1 MPAIL
6 GIIGGHVMR
15 RDVALGLSVLTLLA
29 FMGGCTSPAPA
40 DVTVTI
46 DAQTQYQTML
56 GWGKTTPHLRVPDR
70 LRDLCVERMVD
81 DLGLTRLRLEPP
93 SGNRSEHGP
102 WEWVNDNGDPYDI
115 EWSAFGTEELDFR
128 AAHWVVPFKDRV
140 EANGE
145 PFDIYVSPSYFDGG
159 SSGTVPAWLLHSP
172 GEYAEWATAVLL
184 RLQEKHGIVA
194 DYYCIC
200 NEAGNNNAFR
210 PDVVGRMIATL
221 GPRLRELGLPTKI
234 QFPEGVSAEVSLRYI
249 EALKDRAD
257 IWPYIG
263 AISYHLYGKNE
274 VLTDIRDFAR
284 ERGLPT
290 GQTEFMNLNMDHLYA
305 DLTLGGA
312 SYWEIYGLGGPDYR
326 LVSTY
331 SDSSAFR
338 GGPQY
343 WNFRQVTHYVRP
355 GAVRVEASSDDAGL
369 RSLAFV
375 KGGQTTV
382 ALINTT
388 PPHAAQTVSVQGLPA
403 GEYGVCRS
411 VGRRIYE
418 ELGVQMVAADGA
430 LTIDVPA
437 DAVLTVYPRAG
448 ANEPPTVTSWTA
460 QPHFLTTPADA
471 VTLQATATDPELD
484 AVTYA
489 WSVVSEP
496 TGAEVTLA
504 DAASAK
510 TRATGLTA
518 PGEYVFEV
526 AVSDADHTVK
536 REVMLTV
543 FAENQPPILADVH
556 NRIPIMVT
564 LPHSTTELRAGAWD
578 VEGDTVTYQWS
589 VVQQPQGSN
598 VTLEAPTEQK
608 CKLSNITVAGDY
620 TIRLAVSDPTHTVNE
635 DLNVT
640 VFPVNAAPTIQA
652 AATPAA
658 LVLPEAKTTL
668 SATTSD
674 PDGDVISH
682 WWEVKARPAGAT
694 PVFAKQG
701 LATTEVTELTAPG
714 TYVFTLTVVDLT
726 KHTSGEVVV
735 TVSPEGAALGAADE
749 PGEPPPDR
757 STDDRITIARGT
769 LVGTV
774 ARKGRAWV
782 EVRSETGKTERY
794 IPEWRGGMPRDGGG
808 PDAGIVAK
816 IGQLNV
822 GDRVSV
828 KWYVNDHVRIDDIQP
843 AP

>member
-1 MPAIL
+1 MP
-6 GIIGGHVMR
+6 
-15 RDVALGLSVLTLLA
+15 RDMAAGFCALLLMA
-29 FMGGCTSPAPA
+29 VVGGCTSTALA

-46 DAQTQYQTML
+46 DAQTQHQTML
-56 GWGKTTPHLRVPDR
+56 GWGKTTSHLRVPDR
-70 LRDLCVERMVD
+70 LRDLCVQRMVD

-93 SGNRSEHGP
+93 SGNRSKHGP

-115 EWSAFGTEELDFR
+115 EWSAFDTEELDFR

-140 EANGE
+140 EANGD

-172 GEYAEWATAVLL
+172 GEYAEWATAALL
-184 RLQEKHGIVA
+184 RLKESHGIVA

-221 GPRLRELGLPTKI
+221 GPRLEELGLPTKI
-234 QFPEGVSAEVSLRYI
+234 QFPEGVNAEVSLRYI
-249 EALKDRAD
+249 EALRDRTE

-290 GQTEFMNLNMDHLYA
+290 AQTEFMNLTMDHLYN

-355 GAVRVEASSDDAGL
+355 GAVRVEATSDDASL
-369 RSLAFV
+369 RALAFV
-375 KGGQTTV
+375 TDGKATV

-388 PPHAAQTVSVQGLPA
+388 PPHADQTVSVEGLPA
-403 GEYGVCRS
+403 GEYGVSRS

-418 ELGVQMVAADGA
+418 ELGVQRVGVNGTLIA
-430 LTIDVPA
+430 DVPA
-437 DAVLTVYPRAG
+437 NSVLTVYPRAAG
-448 ANEPPTVTSWTA
+448 NQPPTVTSWTS
-460 QPHFLTTPADA
+460 QPHFPSPPADA
-471 VTLQATATDPELD
+471 ITLQATATDPELD
-484 AVTYA
+484 PITYA
-489 WSVVSEP
+489 WSVVGQPE
-496 TGAEVTLA
+496 GANVTLA
-504 DAASAK
+504 DAASAR
-510 TRATGLTA
+510 TRGTGLSA
-518 PGEYVFEV
+518 PGEYVLEI
-526 AVSDADHTVK
+526 AVSDADHTIK

-543 FAENQPPILADVH
+543 FAENQPPVPADVH

-578 VEGDTVTYQWS
+578 VEGDEVTYQWS
-589 VVQQPQGSN
+589 VVQQPVGSD
-598 VTLEAPTEQK
+598 VVLEAPAEQK
-608 CKLSNITVAGDY
+608 CRLSNITVAGDY
-620 TIRLAVSDPTHTVNE
+620 IIRLAATDPTHTVIE

-640 VFPVNAAPTIQA
+640 VFPVNAAPTIEA
-652 AATPAA
+652 ASATPAA
-658 LVLPEAKTTL
+658 LVLPGSKTTL

-682 WWEVKARPAGAT
+682 WWHVKVKPAGAT
-694 PVFAKQG
+694 PAFAKQG
-701 LATTEVTELTAPG
+701 LASTEVSGLTAPG

-726 KHTSGEVVV
+726 KHATGEVVV
-735 TVSPEGAALGAADE
+735 TVSPEGAAAQAADQ

-757 STDDRITIARGT
+757 STDDRVVIARGT

-774 ARKGRAWV
+774 IQKGRAWV
-782 EVRSETGKTERY
+782 EVRSEAGNAERY

-816 IGQLNV
+816 IGRLNV

-828 KWYVNDHVRIDDIQP
+828 RWYVNDHVRIDDIQP